1 MMQRGPNSRRDRRAQ
16 SQQGAPLSTSDLK
29 LTGPL
34 GLLTNKKLFIVA
46 SAVFA
51 GGIVLSLFFGIL
63 GLTGGGT
70 SGAPMQANEAPDVPR
85 ENGTPTASGTPTAES
100 TPAAIK
106 RYTVAPLMLIDPAK
120 KYSATISTTKGDIVV
135 DLYPDQAPL
144 AVNSFVYLA
153 NDGYYNSTPF
163 MQLAKNKDGGAFTAQ
178 AGDPTRTG
186 LGTPGYTIKKET
198 TSRPFAKGALVMG
211 GSSADSNGGQF
222 FFALSNEPA
231 LNGKY
236 TVFGQ
241 VTSGQDVLDKL
252 SLLDLTS
259 GKAQGSGDTIRSIKL
274 DEKPAS

>member
-1 MMQRGPNSRRDRRAQ
+1 MQRGPNSRRDRRAQ
-16 SQQGAPLSTSDLK
+16 SQSTPLSTSDLR

-46 SAVFA
+46 SAVFGA
-51 GGIVLSLFFGIL
+51 GIVLSLFFGIL
-63 GLTGGGT
+63 GLSGGSKANT
-70 SGAPMQANEAPDVPR
+70 PMQANEAPDVPR
-85 ENGTPTASGTPTAES
+85 DNGTPTASGTPAADA

-106 RYTVAPLMLIDPAK
+106 RYTIAPAMIIDPSK
-120 KYSATISTTKGDIVV
+120 KYAATINTTKGDIVI

-153 NDGYYNSTPF
+153 NDGYYNNTPF
-163 MQLAKNKDGGAFTAQ
+163 MEVTKNKDGTPFTAQ

-186 LGTPGYTIKKET
+186 LGTPGYTVKKET
-198 TSRPFAKGALVMG
+198 TARPFVKGAVAMG

-236 TVFGQ
+236 TIIGQ
-241 VTSGQDVLDKL
+241 VTQGQDILDKL
-252 SLLDLTS
+252 SLIDLTS
-259 GKAQGSGDTIRSIKL
+259 GKAQGNGDTIKSVTL
-274 DEKPAS
+274 TEK